1 MAHSPPLPLIIE
13 YDEEVY
19 DITVEDEIDIA
30 LALEQCDRVHRIR
43 IPMSVPNLQKLLLV
57 AIVEECPI
65 PEYTIVGPLTENDPV
80 LMLAEPSSTSP
91 STLPRVVRLCSP
103 NRFSIAYDYRGPYH
117 TLSLHKTPFT
127 DFRPTVL
134 HQWLSSI
141 PSWRRL
147 RLSFRVLVLT
157 VV

>member
-1 MAHSPPLPLIIE
+1 MLAHSPPLPLIIE

-19 DITVEDEIDIA
+19 DVTVEDEIDIA
-30 LALEQCDRVHRIR
+30 FAFKQCDRVHHIR

-91 STLPRVVRLCSP
+91 STLPRVVQAL
-103 NRFSIAYDYRGPYH
+103 
-117 TLSLHKTPFT
+117 LS
-127 DFRPTVL
+127 R
-134 HQWLSSI
+134 
-141 PSWRRL
+141 
-147 RLSFRVLVLT
+147 
-157 VV
+157 